1 MNTRKIKKEVLVERT
16 FHGVFYLAAILCII
30 SLLVIGGFILYQG
43 YPAFAKVGVVSFLT
57 GTVWQPLAGIFGI
70 APMIVASILVTIGSL
85 IIGIP
90 IGLMTAIFIAE
101 LAEKRVSSIFMR
113 AVELLAGIPSVV
125 YGFFTL
131 MTIVP
136 LIDKFWGGGGNSML
150 AAIFV
155 LGIMILP
162 TIITVSANALRAVP
176 ESYREGS
183 LALGE
188 NKLMTIFRVVVP
200 CAKSGIFAAIVLGI
214 GRSIGETMAVM
225 LVAGNTVQMP
235 HSILD
240 RVRTLT
246 ANAAFEMGYASG
258 IHVNALFATA
268 VVLLFFIIVLNVV
281 LTIINRRGRE
291 NL

>member
-1 MNTRKIKKEVLVERT
+1 LDKIKTKKGILSGRI
-16 FHGVFYLAAILCII
+16 FHSAFLLAAVLCII
-30 SLLVIGGFILYQG
+30 SLLLIAGFILFKG
-43 YPAFAKVGVVSFLT
+43 YPAFAQIGLWKFLT
-57 GTVWQPLAGIFGI
+57 GTIWQPGADIFGI
-70 APMIVASILVTIGSL
+70 APMIVASICVTIGAL
-85 IIGIP
+85 VIGIP
-90 IGLMTAIFIAE
+90 IGLMTAIFLSE
-101 LAEKRVSSIFMR
+101 LAGKKISRLFMS

-150 AAIFV
+150 AAIIV

-162 TIITVSANALRAVP
+162 TIITVSANALKAVP
-176 ESYREGS
+176 GSYREGS

-200 CAKSGIFAAIVLGI
+200 CAKSGILAGIVLGI
-214 GRSIGETMAVM
+214 GRAVGETMAVM

-258 IHVNALFATA
+258 LHQEALFATA
-268 VVLLFFIIVLNVV
+268 VVLLFFIVALNIVL
-281 LTIINRRGRE
+281 TFINRKGRE